1 MALLSS
7 ATDAATKRLP
17 KFVSP
22 EMHRSADYLISGVL
36 IAGGV
41 ALLRKNRPAAYASL
55 AGGGLLLG
63 LSLATRYPE
72 QRRKLMNFSHHGKA
86 EIGVA
91 FVLAAIP
98 QILRLPK
105 GTSQFFSA
113 NAAALTA
120 LSNLT
125 DFHRRDPATRPR

>member
-7 ATDAATKRLP
+7 ATDAATRRLP

-55 AGGGLLLG
+55 ACGGSLLG
-63 LSLATRYPE
+63 LSLATRYPG
-72 QRRKLMNFSHHGKA
+72 QGRKLVNFSHHGKA

-91 FVLAAIP
+91 FVLAALP
-98 QILRLPK
+98 EILRLQK
-105 GTSQFFSA
+105 RTSQFFGV

-125 DFHRRDPATRPR
+125 HFHRRNPATRPR